1 MQGDT
6 PGVGMSFAV
15 LGPLDVRR
23 DGQPVEVGGRRLRAL
38 LTLLLLDAGRT
49 VSTEALVAGV
59 WDDRPPSG
67 VGNALQ
73 ALVSRLRATVDRGLV
88 VGGPSGYRLAVSP
101 DQVDLH
107 RFARLAGEGAA
118 ALAAG
123 DPGRAAGL
131 LREALGLWRGA
142 PLTDLPDAEVEVA
155 RLEGLRIAAAE
166 DRIEAELALGRH
178 ADLISE
184 LRLLVVAHPLR
195 ERPHGQLMRALYGA
209 GRRVEALAAYEE
221 ARSVFADLLGADPS
235 PALAGL
241 HLAMLKG
248 EAPEEG
254 TRPSPGGTP
263 RRFARMEQGL
273 AQVEQGLARME
284 QGLAPVDGPSPR
296 AARRGNLSAR
306 LTSFVGRDDDVRR
319 IGGLLAADRL
329 VTLLGPGGAG
339 KTRLAVESAEA
350 IAARMPDG
358 VWLVELAP
366 VGDAAEVPQAALT
379 ALGLRD
385 TGLVPVRAAPAMPS
399 APGGESDPV
408 SRLVSALAA
417 RDTLIV
423 LDNCE
428 HVIEPAAALAD
439 RLLAECPGLRILA
452 TSREPLGIT
461 GERLWPVGPLGA
473 GHAVRLF
480 AERAAAKRPGYL
492 VDGERDAVERICR
505 ELDGMPLAIELAAA
519 RLRMLSAGQ
528 IAERLGDRFRLFTG
542 GSRTAVPRH
551 QTLRAVVEW
560 SWDLLDAGERALAAR
575 LAVFAGGATLEAAE
589 QVCGGDIDVLGRLV
603 DKSLVVFDG
612 GRYRM
617 LETIKAYAAE
627 RLAESGEERKVR
639 LAHAEFFARLAADT
653 EPHLR
658 GAEQLVCLA
667 RLSAEHDNLSAALR
681 WACEEAEADL
691 ALRLVGG
698 LGWYW
703 WLSGHRLEGAQ
714 RSAEALALAGDDGDP
729 ARLALAHAVH
739 GITSAGG
746 EGNLAQAGR
755 SLAVTAR
762 HARDIRDAAPHP
774 LVAIA
779 VPIMS
784 MFSGLRQEAE
794 AQLEPLLGH
803 PDGWVAASA
812 RIFRAHLHFNAGRSE
827 EGEADLVLALD
838 TFRTVGDRW
847 GVGNC
852 LSVLAETNVMRGDLR
867 KAVPLMKEAISLL
880 EEVGAVEETPFLR
893 TRLAVALSAA
903 GDREAAEAALRETE
917 RLCGATGDPIGL
929 AGVRHVRGD
938 FARADGDLET
948 ARRHYDEAVRLL
960 RSTPAIP
967 QFEATLT
974 TSLGMLAGQEG
985 DAAAARALHDRALA
999 LAVKSGD
1006 APVVGHAL
1014 VGHAALAVHE
1024 GDHARAAVILGG
1036 AEAVRGFV
1044 HDPSVDH
1051 RRVADAVRAV
1061 LGSVEF
1067 SRCGE
1072 RGRALRR
1079 DEVLALASRRT

>member
-73 ALVSRLRATVDRGLV
+73 ALVSRLRATVGRGLV
-88 VGGPSGYRLAVSP
+88 VGEPSGYRLAVSP

-178 ADLISE
+178 ADLITE
-184 LRLLVVAHPLR
+184 LRLLVTAHPLR
-195 ERPHGQLMRALYGA
+195 ERPHGQLMRALYGS
-209 GRRVEALAAYEE
+209 GRGVEALAAYEE
-221 ARSVFADLLGADPS
+221 ARSVFADLLGTDPS

-241 HLAMLKG
+241 HLAMLRG

-254 TRPSPGGTP
+254 TRPSPEVTP
-263 RRFARMEQGL
+263 RGL
-273 AQVEQGLARME
+273 AQVE

-296 AARRGNLSAR
+296 AARRGNLRAR
-306 LTSFVGRDDDVRR
+306 LTSFVGRDDDVGR

-408 SRLVSALAA
+408 ARLVSALAA

-428 HVIEPAAALAD
+428 HVIEPAAA
-439 RLLAECPGLRILA
+439 
-452 TSREPLGIT
+452 
-461 GERLWPVGPLGA
+461 
-473 GHAVRLF
+473 
-480 AERAAAKRPGYL
+480 
-492 VDGERDAVERICR
+492 
-505 ELDGMPLAIELAAA
+505 
-519 RLRMLSAGQ
+519 RLRMMSAGQ

-560 SWDLLDAGERALAAR
+560 SWDLFDAGERALAAR
-575 LAVFAGGATLEAAE
+575 LATPARCGAARVSGPAVGGTRQPVGGSQMGLRGGRGGPRAAPGRRTRVVLVAVRPPAGGRPAVGGGAGPGGRRWRPRAAGAGPRGARHHKCGRGGEAGAGRAE
-589 QVCGGDIDVLGRLV
+589 PGGHGPLRARHPGRRPAPPRGDRGADHVDVLRPAAGGGGSAGAAARTSGRLGRR
-603 DKSLVVFDG
+603 LRPYLPRPPALQRGTFRG
-612 GRYRM
+612 GRGRP
-617 LETIKAYAAE
+617 
-627 RLAESGEERKVR
+627 G
-639 LAHAEFFARLAADT
+639 AR
-653 EPHLR
+653 
-658 GAEQLVCLA
+658 
-667 RLSAEHDNLSAALR
+667 
-681 WACEEAEADL
+681 
-691 ALRLVGG
+691 
-698 LGWYW
+698 
-703 WLSGHRLEGAQ
+703 
-714 RSAEALALAGDDGDP
+714 
-729 ARLALAHAVH
+729 
-739 GITSAGG
+739 
-746 EGNLAQAGR
+746 
-755 SLAVTAR
+755 AR
-762 HARDIRDAAPHP
+762 H
-774 LVAIA
+774 V
-779 VPIMS
+779 
-784 MFSGLRQEAE
+784 Q
-794 AQLEPLLGH
+794 
-803 PDGWVAASA
+803 DGRRPV
-812 RIFRAHLHFNAGRSE
+812 
-827 EGEADLVLALD
+827 
-838 TFRTVGDRW
+838 

-867 KAVPLMKEAISLL
+867 PVSPMSE
-880 EEVGAVEETPFLR
+880 R
-893 TRLAVALSAA
+893 TW
-903 GDREAAEAALRETE
+903 
-917 RLCGATGDPIGL
+917 C
-929 AGVRHVRGD
+929 
-938 FARADGDLET
+938 
-948 ARRHYDEAVRLL
+948 ARRTTSNPDTRAPPPSGRTSVARIRTAVVFPAPLGPRTPRRRPCGTS
-960 RSTPAIP
+960 RSTP
-967 QFEATLT
+967 
-974 TSLGMLAGQEG
+974 S
-985 DAAAARALHDRALA
+985 
-999 LAVKSGD
+999 S
-1006 APVVGHAL
+1006 AL
-1014 VGHAALAVHE
+1014 VSPYRF
-1024 GDHARAAVILGG
+1024 AR
-1036 AEAVRGFV
+1036 
-1044 HDPSVDH
+1044 PS
-1051 RRVADAVRAV
+1051 AWIA
-1061 LGSVEF
+1061 
-1067 SRCGE
+1067 
-1072 RGRALRR
+1072 
-1079 DEVLALASRRT
+1079 

>member
-23 DGQPVEVGGRRLRAL
+23 DGQPVEVGG
-38 LTLLLLDAGRT
+38 
-49 VSTEALVAGV
+49 
-59 WDDRPPSG
+59 
-67 VGNALQ
+67 
-73 ALVSRLRATVDRGLV
+73 
-88 VGGPSGYRLAVSP
+88 PSGYRLAVSA

-131 LREALGLWRGA
+131 LREVLGLWRGA
-142 PLTDLPDAEVEVA
+142 PLTHLPDAEVEVA

-178 ADLISE
+178 ADLITE
-184 LRLLVVAHPLR
+184 LRLLVAAHPLR

-241 HLAMLKG
+241 HLAMLRG
-248 EAPEEG
+248 EPPEEG
-254 TRPSPGGTP
+254 TRPSPEVTP
-263 RRFARMEQGL
+263 R
-273 AQVEQGLARME
+273 GLARVE
-284 QGLAPVDGPSPR
+284 RGLAPVNGPSPR
-296 AARRGNLSAR
+296 AARRGNLRAR
-306 LTSFVGRDDDVRR
+306 LTSFVGRDDDVGR
-319 IGGLLAADRL
+319 IGGFFAADRL

-339 KTRLAVESAEA
+339 KTRPAVESAEA
-350 IAARMPDG
+350 IAARVPDG

-399 APGGESDPV
+399 APGGESD
-408 SRLVSALAA
+408 SATRLVSALAA

-439 RLLAECPGLRILA
+439 RLLASAPACASSPPAGSRSASPESGCGRSGRSTPVTPCGCSPSGRPPNGPAIWWTSSATPSSASAASSTACRLPSSWPPPGSACCRPGRSPSGSAIGSGCSPAEAVRPYPA
-452 TSREPLGIT
+452 TRRSAPSWT
-461 GERLWPVGPLGA
+461 GA
-473 GHAVRLF
+473 GTCSTPASARSPHGWRCS
-480 AERAAAKRPGYL
+480 RAGPRWRP
-492 VDGERDAVERICR
+492 
-505 ELDGMPLAIELAAA
+505 P
-519 RLRMLSAGQ
+519 S
-528 IAERLGDRFRLFTG
+528 
-542 GSRTAVPRH
+542 
-551 QTLRAVVEW
+551 
-560 SWDLLDAGERALAAR
+560 
-575 LAVFAGGATLEAAE
+575 
-589 QVCGGDIDVLGRLV
+589 
-603 DKSLVVFDG
+603 
-612 GRYRM
+612 
-617 LETIKAYAAE
+617 
-627 RLAESGEERKVR
+627 
-639 LAHAEFFARLAADT
+639 
-653 EPHLR
+653 
-658 GAEQLVCLA
+658 
-667 RLSAEHDNLSAALR
+667 
-681 WACEEAEADL
+681 
-691 ALRLVGG
+691 
-698 LGWYW
+698 
-703 WLSGHRLEGAQ
+703 
-714 RSAEALALAGDDGDP
+714 RSASGDP
-729 ARLALAHAVH
+729 ARLVLAHAVH

-762 HARDIRDAAPHP
+762 YARDIRDAAPHP

-784 MFSGLRQEAE
+784 MFSGLRQETE

-812 RIFRAHLHFNAGRSE
+812 RVFRAHLHFNAGRSE

-852 LSVLAETNVMRGDLR
+852 LSVIAETNVMRGDLR
-867 KAVPLMKEAISLL
+867 KAVPLMKEAIALL

-893 TRLAVALSAA
+893 ARLAVALRAA

-917 RLCGATGDPIGL
+917 RLCGATGDPSGRP
-929 AGVRHVRGD
+929 GRGTCG
-938 FARADGDLET
+938 A
-948 ARRHYDEAVRLL
+948 
-960 RSTPAIP
+960 
-967 QFEATLT
+967 
-974 TSLGMLAGQEG
+974 TSLGPTAT
-985 DAAAARALHDRALA
+985 
-999 LAVKSGD
+999 
-1006 APVVGHAL
+1006 
-1014 VGHAALAVHE
+1014 
-1024 GDHARAAVILGG
+1024 
-1036 AEAVRGFV
+1036 
-1044 HDPSVDH
+1044 
-1051 RRVADAVRAV
+1051 
-1061 LGSVEF
+1061 
-1067 SRCGE
+1067 
-1072 RGRALRR
+1072 
-1079 DEVLALASRRT
+1079 SRRRGVATTRPSGCCGPRRPSPNSRRR

>member
-6 PGVGMSFAV
+6 PGSGMSFAV

-23 DGQPVEVGGRRLRAL
+23 DGRPIEVGGQRLRAL

-73 ALVSRLRATVDRGLV
+73 ALVSRLRATVGRDLV
-88 VGGPSGYRLAVSP
+88 AGGPSGYRLAVSP

-107 RFARLAGEGAA
+107 LFARLAREGAA

-142 PLTDLPDAEVEVA
+142 PLTDLPYAEVEVA
-155 RLEGLRIAAAE
+155 RLEELRQAATE

-178 ADLISE
+178 AGLVSE
-184 LRLLVVAHPLR
+184 LRLLVTAHPLR
-195 ERPHGQLMRALYGA
+195 ERPYGQLMRALYGA

-221 ARSVFADLLGADPS
+221 ARSVFADRLGADPS
-235 PALAGL
+235 PALAEL
-241 HLAMLKG
+241 HLAMLRG
-248 EAPEEG
+248 EPAGEE
-254 TRPSPGGTP
+254 TRPPPGLTP
-263 RRFARMEQGL
+263 ASQELLGV
-273 AQVEQGLARME
+273 AQ
-284 QGLAPVDGPSPR
+284 APPR
-296 AARRGNLSAR
+296 AARRGNLRAR
-306 LTSFVGRDDDVRR
+306 LTSFVGRDGDVGR
-319 IGGLLAADRL
+319 IGALLAADRL

-350 IAARMPDG
+350 IAARVPGG

-366 VGDAAEVPQAALT
+366 VSGATEVAQAALT

-385 TGLVPVRAAPAMPS
+385 TGLVPVRAVPAMPGG
-399 APGGESDPV
+399 PGGGEADPV
-408 SRLVSALAA
+408 ARLVAALSA

-428 HVIEPAAALAD
+428 HVVEQAAVLAD

-461 GERLWPVGPLGA
+461 GERLWPVGPLDA
-473 GHAVRLF
+473 DHAVRLF
-480 AERAAAKRPGYL
+480 AERAAAVRPGYL

-519 RLRMLSAGQ
+519 RLRTLSAGQ
-528 IAERLGDRFRLFTG
+528 VADRLGDRFRLLTA
-542 GSRTAVPRH
+542 GSRTAMPRH

-560 SWDLLDAGERALAAR
+560 SWDLLDAGERVLAAR

-589 QVCGGDIDVLGRLV
+589 QVCEGDVDVLGRLV

-617 LETIKAYAAE
+617 LATIKAYAAE
-627 RLAESGEERKVR
+627 RLAESGDERTVR
-639 LAHAEFFARLAADT
+639 LAHAEFFARLAETA

-658 GAEQLVCLA
+658 GAEQIEWLA

-714 RSAEALALAGDDGDP
+714 RSAEVLAIAGDDADP

-755 SLAVTAR
+755 SLAATVRYAR
-762 HARDIRDAAPHP
+762 EARAAHP
-774 LVAIA
+774 LVTIA
-779 VPIMS
+779 VPVMS
-784 MFSGLRQEAE
+784 MFTGLHEEAE
-794 AQLEPLLGH
+794 SRLEPLLRH
-803 PDGWVAASA
+803 PDPWVAASG
-812 RIFRAHLHFNAGRSE
+812 RIFRANLHFNSGRTG

-838 TFRTVGDRW
+838 QFRTIGDRW

-852 LSVLAETNVMRGDLR
+852 LSVLAETNAMRGDLQA
-867 KAVPLMKEAISLL
+867 AVPVMEEAIALL
-880 EEVGAVEETPFLR
+880 EEVGSVEETPYLR
-893 TRLAVALSAA
+893 TRLAVTLNAT
-903 GDREAAEAALRETE
+903 GDRRAAEEVLRETE
-917 RLCGATGDPIGL
+917 RLCDATGDPIGM

-938 FARADGDLET
+938 LARAGGDLDA

-960 RSTPAIP
+960 SSTWTIP
-967 QFEATLT
+967 QFQATLT
-974 TSLGMLAGQEG
+974 TSLGLLAEQEG
-985 DAAAARALHDRALA
+985 DVAAARALHDKALTI
-999 LAVKSGD
+999 AVESND
-1006 APVVGHAL
+1006 APVIGHVL
-1014 VGHAALAVHE
+1014 VGHAALAARD

-1036 AEAVRGFV
+1036 ADAVRGFV
-1044 HDPSVDH
+1044 HGLSVDH
-1051 RRVADAVRAV
+1051 RRVADAVRAA
-1061 LGSVEF
+1061 LGPEEF
-1067 SRCGE
+1067 ARCRE
-1072 RGRALRR
+1072 RGRAMSR
-1079 DEVLALASRRT
+1079 DEVLAFASAGP

>member
-6 PGVGMSFAV
+6 PRAGMSFAV

-23 DGQPVEVGGRRLRAL
+23 DGRPVEVGGQRLRAL

-59 WDDRPPSG
+59 WDDRPPGG

-88 VGGPSGYRLAVSP
+88 IGGPSGYRLAVSP

-107 RFARLAGEGAA
+107 LFARLAREGAA
-118 ALAAG
+118 ALATG

-142 PLTDLPDAEVEVA
+142 PLTDLPNAEAEVA
-155 RLEGLRIAAAE
+155 RLEELRTAATE

-184 LRLLVVAHPLR
+184 LRLLVTVHPLR
-195 ERPHGQLMRALYGA
+195 ERPHGQLMRALYGS

-221 ARSVFADLLGADPS
+221 ARSVFADRLGADPS
-235 PALAGL
+235 PALAEL
-241 HLAMLKG
+241 HLAMLRG
-248 EAPEEG
+248 ELAGEG
-254 TRPSPGGTP
+254 TRPSPAMTP
-263 RRFARMEQGL
+263 T
-273 AQVEQGLARME
+273 GLARVE
-284 QGLAPVDGPSPR
+284 QALARVDQAPPR
-296 AARRGNLSAR
+296 APRRGNLRAR
-306 LTSFVGRDDDVRR
+306 LTSFVGRDDDVGR
-319 IGGLLAADRL
+319 IGELLAADRL

-350 IAARMPDG
+350 IAARVPDG

-366 VGDAAEVPQAALT
+366 VADAAEVQQAVLT

-385 TGLVPVRAAPAMPS
+385 TGLVPVRTVPAMPS

-408 SRLVSALAA
+408 TRLVSALAA

-428 HVIEPAAALAD
+428 HVVEQAAALAD

-461 GERLWPVGPLGA
+461 GERLWPVGPLGP

-480 AERAAAKRPGYL
+480 AERAAAARPGYP

-519 RLRMLSAGQ
+519 RLRTLSAGQ
-528 IAERLGDRFRLFTG
+528 IAERLGDRFRLLTG
-542 GSRTAVPRH
+542 GSRTAMPRH

-560 SWDLLDAGERALAAR
+560 SWDLLDADERALAAR

-589 QVCGGDIDVLGRLV
+589 RVCEGDIDVLGRLV

-612 GRYRM
+612 CRYRM

-627 RLAESGEERKVR
+627 RLAESGDERPVR
-639 LAHAEFFARLAADT
+639 IAHAEFFARLAEAA

-658 GAEQLVCLA
+658 GAEQMEGLT
-667 RLSAEHDNLSAALR
+667 RLSTEHDNLSSALR

-739 GITSAGG
+739 GIMSAGG
-746 EGNLAQAGR
+746 EGNLPQAGR
-755 SLAVTAR
+755 SLSAT
-762 HARDIRDAAPHP
+762 IRYASEDQSPALHP

-779 VPIMS
+779 VPIMA
-784 MFSGLRQEAE
+784 MFSGLHGEAE
-794 AQLEPLLGH
+794 SRLEPLLGH
-803 PDGWVAASA
+803 PDDWVAASA
-812 RIFRAHLHFNAGRSE
+812 RIFRANLYFNAGRSE

-838 TFRTVGDRW
+838 KFRAVGDRW

-852 LSVLAETNVMRGDLR
+852 LSVLAETNAMRGDFR
-867 KAVPLMKEAISLL
+867 EAVPLMREAIALL

-893 TRLAVALSAA
+893 TRLAVTLNAA

-917 RLCGATGDPIGL
+917 RVCDATGDPLGL

-948 ARRHYDEAVRLL
+948 ARHLYDEAVRLL
-960 RSTPAIP
+960 SSTWTIP
-967 QFEATLT
+967 QFQATLT
-974 TSLGMLAGQEG
+974 TSLGMLAEQEG
-985 DAAAARALHDRALA
+985 DAAAARALHDKALA
-999 LAVKSGD
+999 LAVESND
-1006 APVVGHAL
+1006 APVIGHVL
-1014 VGHAALAVHE
+1014 VGHAALAARD

-1044 HDPSVDH
+1044 HDLSIDH
-1051 RRVADAVRAV
+1051 RRVAGAARSA
-1061 LGSVEF
+1061 LGPGEF
-1067 SRCGE
+1067 SRCRE
-1072 RGRALRR
+1072 RGRAMSR
-1079 DEVLALASRRT
+1079 DEVLAFASAGP

>member
-107 RFARLAGEGAA
+107 RFVRLAGEGAA

-184 LRLLVVAHPLR
+184 LRLLVAAHPLR

-221 ARSVFADLLGADPS
+221 ARSMFADLLGADPS

-241 HLAMLKG
+241 HLAMLRG
-248 EAPEEG
+248 EPPEEG
-254 TRPSPGGTP
+254 TRPSPEVTP
-263 RRFARMEQGL
+263 R
-273 AQVEQGLARME
+273 GLARGE
-284 QGLAPVDGPSPR
+284 QGLAPVNGPSPR
-296 AARRGNLSAR
+296 AARRGNLRAR
-306 LTSFVGRDDDVRR
+306 LTSFVGRDDDVGR

-350 IAARMPDG
+350 IAARVPDG

-505 ELDGMPLAIELAAA
+505 ELDGMPLAIELAARRNTTTCRRPSDGPA
-519 RLRMLSAGQ
+519 RRPRRTSRCAWSADSGG
-528 IAERLGDRFRLFTG
+528 IGGCPATGWRAPSGRRRRWPWRATTATPRGWRWPTRCTASRVRAGRGTWRRPGGAWRSRPATRATSGTPPRTPSWRSRCRSCRCSPACGRRRRLNWSRCSDIRTD
-542 GSRTAVPRH
+542 GSPPPPVSSAPTCTSTRDVPR
-551 QTLRAVVEW
+551 RARPTW
-560 SWDLLDAGERALAAR
+560 CS
-575 LAVFAGGATLEAAE
+575 
-589 QVCGGDIDVLGRLV
+589 
-603 DKSLVVFDG
+603 
-612 GRYRM
+612 
-617 LETIKAYAAE
+617 
-627 RLAESGEERKVR
+627 
-639 LAHAEFFARLAADT
+639 
-653 EPHLR
+653 
-658 GAEQLVCLA
+658 
-667 RLSAEHDNLSAALR
+667 
-681 WACEEAEADL
+681 
-691 ALRLVGG
+691 
-698 LGWYW
+698 
-703 WLSGHRLEGAQ
+703 
-714 RSAEALALAGDDGDP
+714 RS
-729 ARLALAHAVH
+729 
-739 GITSAGG
+739 T
-746 EGNLAQAGR
+746 R
-755 SLAVTAR
+755 S
-762 HARDIRDAAPHP
+762 
-774 LVAIA
+774 
-779 VPIMS
+779 
-784 MFSGLRQEAE
+784 
-794 AQLEPLLGH
+794 
-803 PDGWVAASA
+803 
-812 RIFRAHLHFNAGRSE
+812 GRSE
-827 EGEADLVLALD
+827 
-838 TFRTVGDRW
+838 T
-847 GVGNC
+847 
-852 LSVLAETNVMRGDLR
+852 
-867 KAVPLMKEAISLL
+867 
-880 EEVGAVEETPFLR
+880 
-893 TRLAVALSAA
+893 
-903 GDREAAEAALRETE
+903 
-917 RLCGATGDPIGL
+917 
-929 AGVRHVRGD
+929 
-938 FARADGDLET
+938 
-948 ARRHYDEAVRLL
+948 
-960 RSTPAIP
+960 
-967 QFEATLT
+967 
-974 TSLGMLAGQEG
+974 
-985 DAAAARALHDRALA
+985 
-999 LAVKSGD
+999 
-1006 APVVGHAL
+1006 
-1014 VGHAALAVHE
+1014 
-1024 GDHARAAVILGG
+1024 GG
-1036 AEAVRGFV
+1036 AWAT
-1044 HDPSVDH
+1044 
-1051 RRVADAVRAV
+1051 A
-1061 LGSVEF
+1061 
-1067 SRCGE
+1067 
-1072 RGRALRR
+1072 
-1079 DEVLALASRRT
+1079 

>member
-1 MQGDT
+1 
-6 PGVGMSFAV
+6 MSFAV

-23 DGQPVEVGGRRLRAL
+23 DGRPVEVGGQRLRAL

-73 ALVSRLRATVDRGLV
+73 ALVSRLRATLGRGLV

-107 RFARLAGEGAA
+107 LFARLAREGAA
-118 ALAAG
+118 ALTAG

-142 PLTDLPDAEVEVA
+142 PLTDLPNAEAEVA
-155 RLEGLRIAAAE
+155 RLEELRIAATE
-166 DRIEAELALGRH
+166 DGIEAELALGRH
-178 ADLISE
+178 ADLITQ
-184 LRLLVVAHPLR
+184 LRLLVTAHPLR
-195 ERPHGQLMRALYGA
+195 ERPYGQLMRALYGA

-221 ARSVFADLLGADPS
+221 ARSVFADRLGADPS

-241 HLAMLKG
+241 HLAMLRG
-248 EAPEEG
+248 EPAREG
-254 TRPSPGGTP
+254 TRPPPAVTP
-263 RRFARMEQGL
+263 TGPARMEQGPAR
-273 AQVEQGLARME
+273 AQRALSRTDQ
-284 QGLAPVDGPSPR
+284 APPR
-296 AARRGNLSAR
+296 APRRGNLRAR
-306 LTSFVGRDDDVRR
+306 LTSFVGRDDDVGR
-319 IGGLLAADRL
+319 IGALLAADRL

-350 IAARMPDG
+350 IAARVPDG

-385 TGLVPVRAAPAMPS
+385 TGLVPVRAVPAMPS
-399 APGGESDPV
+399 APSGESDPV
-408 SRLVSALAA
+408 TRLVSALTA
-417 RDTLIV
+417 RDTLLV

-428 HVIEPAAALAD
+428 HVVGQAAALAD

-480 AERAAAKRPGYL
+480 AERAAAVRPGYL

-519 RLRMLSAGQ
+519 RLRTLSAGQ
-528 IAERLGDRFRLFTG
+528 IAERLGDRFRLLTG
-542 GSRTAVPRH
+542 GSRTAMPRH

-560 SWDLLDAGERALAAR
+560 SWDLLDAAERALAAR

-589 QVCGGDIDVLGRLV
+589 QVCDGDIDVLGRLV

-627 RLAESGEERKVR
+627 RLAELGDERPVR
-639 LAHAEFFARLAADT
+639 LAHAEFFARLAEDA

-658 GAEQLVCLA
+658 RAEQIEWLA
-667 RLSAEHDNLSAALR
+667 RLSADHDNLSAALR

-703 WLSGHRLEGAQ
+703 WLSGQRLEGAQ
-714 RSAEALALAGDDGDP
+714 RSAEALTLAGEDADP
-729 ARLALAHAVH
+729 ERLALAHAVH

-746 EGNLAQAGR
+746 EGDLGQAGR

-762 HARDIRDAAPHP
+762 YARDIRGAARHP

-779 VPIMS
+779 TPIMS
-784 MFSGLRQEAE
+784 MFSGLQEEAE
-794 AQLEPLLGH
+794 TQLEPLLGH

-812 RIFRAHLHFNAGRSE
+812 RIFRAHLYFNAGRSE
-827 EGEADLVLALD
+827 EGEADLVIALD
-838 TFRTVGDRW
+838 RFRTVGDRW

-852 LSVLAETNVMRGDLR
+852 LSVLAETNAMRGDLG
-867 KAVPLMKEAISLL
+867 KAVPLMREAIVLL

-917 RLCGATGDPIGL
+917 RLCGATGDSVGL

-960 RSTPAIP
+960 ESGPSIP

-974 TSLGMLAGQEG
+974 TSLGLLAEQEG
-985 DAAAARALHDRALA
+985 DAAAARVLHDRALA
-999 LAVKSGD
+999 LAVKSND
-1006 APVVGHAL
+1006 APVIGHVLA
-1014 VGHAALAVHE
+1014 GHAALAARD

-1044 HDPSVDH
+1044 HDLSVDH
-1051 RRVADAVRAV
+1051 RRVADAARAV
-1061 LGSVEF
+1061 LGPGEF
-1067 SRCGE
+1067 SRCRE
-1072 RGRALRR
+1072 RGRAMSR
-1079 DEVLALASRRT
+1079 DEVLAFASAVP

>member
-6 PGVGMSFAV
+6 PGAGMSFGV

-23 DGQPVEVGGRRLRAL
+23 DGRPIEVGGLRLRAL

-49 VSTEALVAGV
+49 VSIDALVAGV

-73 ALVSRLRATVDRGLV
+73 ALVSRLRATAGRGLV
-88 VGGPSGYRLAVSP
+88 AGGPSGYRLAVAP

-107 RFARLAGEGAA
+107 LFARLASEGAA

-123 DPGRAAGL
+123 EPGRATGV

-142 PLTDLPDAEVEVA
+142 PLTDLPNAEAEVA
-155 RLEGLRIAAAE
+155 RLEGLRTAATE

-178 ADLISE
+178 TGLIPE
-184 LRLLVVAHPLR
+184 LRLLVTAHPLR

-221 ARSVFADLLGADPS
+221 ARSLFADRLGADPS
-235 PALAGL
+235 PALAEL
-241 HLAMLKG
+241 HLAMLRG
-248 EAPEEG
+248 EPCGQATPPPDVTP
-254 TRPSPGGTP
+254 TRP
-263 RRFARMEQGL
+263 AR
-273 AQVEQGLARME
+273 VKQGLARADQGFAGVE
-284 QGLAPVDGPSPR
+284 RGLAGVEQEQAPPR
-296 AARRGNLSAR
+296 AVRRGNLRAR
-306 LTSFVGRDDDVRR
+306 LTSFVGRDDDVGR
-319 IGGLLAADRL
+319 IGALLAADRL

-350 IAARMPDG
+350 IAARVPGG

-366 VGDAAEVPQAALT
+366 VEDGAEVVQAALT

-385 TGLVPVRAAPAMPS
+385 AGLVPVRAAPAMP
-399 APGGESDPV
+399 GGESGPMA
-408 SRLVSALAA
+408 RLVAALAA

-428 HVIEPAAALAD
+428 HVVEPTAVLAD

-473 GHAVRLF
+473 DHAVRLF
-480 AERAAAKRPGYL
+480 AERAAAVRPGYV
-492 VDGERDAVERICR
+492 VDGERDAVERVCR

-519 RLRMLSAGQ
+519 RLRTLSAAQ
-528 IAERLGDRFRLFTG
+528 IAERLGDRFRLLTG
-542 GSRTAVPRH
+542 GSRTAMPRH
-551 QTLRAVVEW
+551 RTLRAVVEW
-560 SWDLLDAGERALAAR
+560 SWDLLDARERALAAR

-589 QVCGGDIDVLGRLV
+589 QVGEGDVELLGRLV

-627 RLAESGEERKVR
+627 RLAESGDERPAR
-639 LAHAEFFARLAADT
+639 RAHAEFFARLAETA

-658 GAEQLVCLA
+658 GAEQIEWLA

-714 RSAEALALAGDDGDP
+714 RSAEALSLAGDDADP
-729 ARLALAHAVH
+729 ERLALAHAVH
-739 GITSAGG
+739 GMTSAGG
-746 EGNLAQAGR
+746 EGNLGRAGR
-755 SLAVTAR
+755 SLAVTVR
-762 HARDIRDAAPHP
+762 YARDIRDAARHP

-779 VPIMS
+779 TPIMS
-784 MFSGLRQEAE
+784 MFSGRQKEAE
-794 AQLEPLLGH
+794 SQLEPLLGH

-812 RIFRAHLHFNAGRSE
+812 RVFRAQLCFNAGRSE

-838 TFRTVGDRW
+838 GFRTVGDRW

-852 LSVLAETNVMRGDLR
+852 LSVLAETNAMRGDLR
-867 KAVPLMKEAISLL
+867 KAVPLMKEAIALL

-903 GDREAAEAALRETE
+903 GDREAAEEALRETE
-917 RLCGATGDPIGL
+917 RLCGATGDPIGM

-960 RSTPAIP
+960 KPTPVIP
-967 QFEATLT
+967 QFAATLT
-974 TSLGMLAGQEG
+974 TSRGLLAEREG
-985 DAAAARALHDRALA
+985 DPAAARVLHDRALA
-999 LAVKSGD
+999 VAVESDD
-1006 APVVGHAL
+1006 APVIGHAL
-1014 VGHAALAVHE
+1014 VGHAALAVHV
-1024 GDHARAAVILGG
+1024 GDHARAAVILGA

-1044 HDPSVDH
+1044 HDLSVDH
-1051 RRVADAVRAV
+1051 RRVADAARAA
-1061 LGSVEF
+1061 LGSGEF
-1067 SRCGE
+1067 SRCRE
-1072 RGRALRR
+1072 RGRAMSR
-1079 DEVLALASRRT
+1079 DEVLSFASAAP